1 MAAEDRIGVVVLG
14 AGVAG
19 LAAALELERAGHEV
33 LLADANPQ
41 VGGVMNTESLRGY
54 RIERGPSTFQWKSA
68 MVEFLAS
75 VGLDTLPLAAQPESR
90 SRFLVRDGRLVPIP
104 TSVSASVRSPLLS
117 SSAKKRLLAEPFV
130 RKGDGAGETVA
141 EFIERRL
148 GPEVVSGLVGPF
160 LTGVY
165 AGDERQLGAEAVFP
179 ALVELERSHGAISR
193 GALWNA
199 IRGRLGAGRRGPRTR
214 PGSWSAPEGL
224 GQLAEALAARL
235 RRPARLG
242 SRAVAL
248 HRQGS
253 SWVTEFDGGD
263 GPARVESDAVVLAT
277 PAFAAADLLETIDAE
292 VGQALRGI
300 RYEPIVAVG
309 VGIPDAAVRQPIEG
323 FGFLVP
329 REEKLD
335 LLGCL
340 FMSRLFPGRAPEGRE
355 LLQCML
361 GGSRWRDAVDHP
373 DDLLRKRLWAD
384 LDRTLGLLGEPETL
398 SFQRW
403 PRAVPQPG
411 VDHVHRI
418 AEIRRRLAG
427 QSGIVLAGGYL
438 DGVAVADALASG
450 LMAARTIA
458 ATVSTQVG

>member
-1 MAAEDRIGVVVLG
+1 MAAEDRVEVVVLG

-19 LAAALELERAGHEV
+19 LAAALELERAGRKV
-33 LLADANPQ
+33 LLVDAKAE
-41 VGGVMNTESLRGY
+41 VGGVMTTQFLRGY
-54 RIERGPSTFQWKSA
+54 RIERGPNTFQWKSA

-90 SRFLVRDGRLVPIP
+90 IRFLVRDGRLVPVP
-104 TSVSASVRSPLLS
+104 TSVGAFARSPLLS

-130 RKGDGAGETVA
+130 RKGDGSGETVA
-141 EFIERRL
+141 EFVERRL

-165 AGDERQLGAEAVFP
+165 AGDERQLGAAAAFP
-179 ALVELERSHGAISR
+179 ALVEMERRHGAISR
-193 GALWNA
+193 GAVWNA
-199 IRGRLGAGRRGPRTR
+199 IRRRLAVGRAGPRSR
-214 PGSWSAPEGL
+214 PGTWSAPEGL

-235 RRPARLG
+235 REPPQLG

-248 HRQGS
+248 RRETS
-253 SWVTEFDGGD
+253 SWVIEFADGGR
-263 GPARVESDAVVLAT
+263 PARVESDAVVLAT
-277 PAFAAADLLETIDAE
+277 PAFAAADLLDAVDAE
-292 VGQALRGI
+292 VAQALRGI

-309 VGIPDAAVRQPIEG
+309 VGIPDGGVRQRIEG

-361 GGSRWRDAVDHP
+361 GGVRWREAVDHP

-384 LDRTLGLLGEPETL
+384 LDRTLGLLSEPETL

-403 PRAVPQPG
+403 ARAVPQPG

-418 AEIRRRLAG
+418 AEIRRRLAA
-427 QSGIVLAGGYL
+427 QPGIVLAGGYL

-450 LMAARTIA
+450 LVAARTIA
-458 ATVSTQVG
+458 ATVFTQVG